1 MSFALSPEQLR
12 RSYDPASLNF
22 QTTAEVAAATRI
34 IGQPR
39 GVKAIDF
46 GLNMKTKGYNIY
58 VLGASGTGRTT
69 AIQKF
74 VEDHAAA
81 APVPSD
87 WVYVHNFLEP
97 DKPIAIAL
105 PAGKAGEFRDTL
117 QMLVKQLRGEIARAF
132 DNQAFR
138 DEVLKIRHDM
148 ADQREATYRQVQ
160 NKAKEDNALLISSAE
175 GLQIVPARDNKPLQ
189 SEEFA
194 ALSDEEKAA
203 WRKVQQA
210 LQRDLNEAVFQAR
223 KLEAAAEDDLEALK
237 NRVAGSV
244 VGVALATIQE
254 QYQDHEKVSAYLSE
268 LHKDI
273 LNHVDLFRAEEDDGD
288 QKVNNPQQF
297 RRYQVNVL
305 VDHQNSSHAPVLVDF
320 NPTLP
325 RLLGRV
331 EHEAR
336 HGGAVVTDFTLIR
349 PGTLH
354 NANGGYL
361 VLRARDVFSE
371 PGTWDALKRSLVGGE
386 VRPDDPAT
394 RGGRAIRT
402 LDPQPIPLTV
412 KVVLIG
418 PAGLYYDLHDM
429 DEDFRTTFKVMA
441 DFDHRVERTPENER
455 DYATFIATRV
465 QEEDLLHLQQA
476 AVGRVIEYGSR
487 LAGTQRK
494 LSTRFGHIADLVREA
509 NYWATIA
516 GHEIVTVADVET
528 AIDNRDYLQNRIE
541 TRMRESLKE
550 GKQLVSTTGAVA
562 GQINGLTVQQV
573 GEHAFGHPSRVTART
588 FVGEEGVVQ
597 IDREADLAGS
607 FHDKGLYTLIGYL
620 GGQYAGDLPLSL
632 SAQITFEQNYSEIDG
647 DSASSTELYALIS
660 SLAAVPITQG
670 IAVTGSVNQWGE
682 IQAIGGVTEKV
693 EGWFAV
699 CQENGL
705 TGEQGVLIPSSN
717 VSDLMLRVAV
727 VNAVDQGQFHIWAVD
742 NVDQGLHVLTG
753 RDAGDIHDAAKRRLK
768 ELAVTLKEFDD
779 S

>member
-1 MSFALSPEQLR
+1 M
-12 RSYDPASLNF
+12 
-22 QTTAEVAAATRI
+22 
-34 IGQPR
+34 
-39 GVKAIDF
+39 
-46 GLNMKTKGYNIY
+46 
-58 VLGASGTGRTT
+58 
-69 AIQKF
+69 
-74 VEDHAAA
+74 
-81 APVPSD
+81 
-87 WVYVHNFLEP
+87 
-97 DKPIAIAL
+97 
-105 PAGKAGEFRDTL
+105 
-117 QMLVKQLRGEIARAF
+117 
-132 DNQAFR
+132 
-138 DEVLKIRHDM
+138 
-148 ADQREATYRQVQ
+148 
-160 NKAKEDNALLISSAE
+160 
-175 GLQIVPARDNKPLQ
+175 
-189 SEEFA
+189 
-194 ALSDEEKAA
+194 
-203 WRKVQQA
+203 
-210 LQRDLNEAVFQAR
+210 
-223 KLEAAAEDDLEALK
+223 
-237 NRVAGSV
+237 
-244 VGVALATIQE
+244 
-254 QYQDHEKVSAYLSE
+254 
-268 LHKDI
+268 
-273 LNHVDLFRAEEDDGD
+273 
-288 QKVNNPQQF
+288 
-297 RRYQVNVL
+297 
-305 VDHQNSSHAPVLVDF
+305 
-320 NPTLP
+320 
-325 RLLGRV
+325 
-331 EHEAR
+331 
-336 HGGAVVTDFTLIR
+336 
-349 PGTLH
+349 
-354 NANGGYL
+354 
-361 VLRARDVFSE
+361 
-371 PGTWDALKRSLVGGE
+371 
-386 VRPDDPAT
+386 
-394 RGGRAIRT
+394 
-402 LDPQPIPLTV
+402 
-412 KVVLIG
+412 
-418 PAGLYYDLHDM
+418 
-429 DEDFRTTFKVMA
+429 
-441 DFDHRVERTPENER
+441 
-455 DYATFIATRV
+455 

-670 IAVTGSVNQWGE
+670 LAVTGSVNQWGE

-742 NVDQGLHVLTG
+742 NVDLGLHVLTG